1 MWELHLL
8 PKVTKWLKGLSK
20 SHFDHVV
27 ELIAV
32 LQEYGNDLKMPTV
45 KNIGKGLYEL
55 RDTDYGYRIYFC
67 YHGKQII
74 VGLVGGNKTSQQRDI
89 KAASKLIKD
98 LKNNKIKLD

>member
-1 MWELHLL
+1 MWELYLL
-8 PKVTKWLKGLSK
+8 PKVKKWLKGLNK

-67 YHGKQII
+67 YHG
-74 VGLVGGNKTSQQRDI
+74 
-89 KAASKLIKD
+89 
-98 LKNNKIKLD
+98 

>member
-8 PKVTKWLKGLSK
+8 PKVTKWLKSLNK
-20 SHFDHVV
+20 SHLNHVI

-32 LQEYGNDLKMPTV
+32 LQEYGNELKMPTV

-67 YHGKQII
+67 YHGKKII
-74 VGLVGGNKTSQQRDI
+74 VGLVGGNKSSQQRDI
-89 KAASKLIKD
+89 KAAAKLIKD
-98 LKNNKIKLD
+98 LKNNKIDLH